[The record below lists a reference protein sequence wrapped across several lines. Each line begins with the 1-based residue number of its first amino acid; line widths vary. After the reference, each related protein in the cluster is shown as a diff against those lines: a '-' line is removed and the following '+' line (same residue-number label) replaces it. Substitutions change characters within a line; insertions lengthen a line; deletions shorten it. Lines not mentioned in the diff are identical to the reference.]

1 MDLLFSK
8 ILTQLALPLGVGS
21 LLILAGAGAAAFGRR
36 RLGVGFSL
44 AGLFW
49 IWLCATP
56 VFSNWMCLSLEGGY
70 PPVAVESLPSAD
82 AIVVLGGAMDFKF

>member
-21 LLILAGAGAAAFGRR
+21 LLILAGAGAAAFGRW

-70 PPVAVESLPSAD
+70 PPVAVESLPGAD

>member
-8 ILTQLALPLGVGS
+8 ILTQLALPLGIGS
-21 LLILAGAGAAAFGRR
+21 LLILAGAGVATFGRR

-44 AGLFW
+44 AGLVW
-49 IWLCATP
+49 IWLCAPP

-70 PPVAVESLPSAD
+70 PPVAVESLPSTGAV
-82 AIVVLGGAMDFKF
+82 VVLGGGMDFKF